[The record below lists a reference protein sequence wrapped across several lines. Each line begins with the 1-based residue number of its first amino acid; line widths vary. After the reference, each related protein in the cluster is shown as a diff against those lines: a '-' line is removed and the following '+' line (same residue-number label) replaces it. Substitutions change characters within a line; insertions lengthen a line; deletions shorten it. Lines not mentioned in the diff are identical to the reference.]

1 MRLIFC
7 VREHTFDEIQ
17 MGHLLGFPAILGLD
31 AISATANANGFTP
44 LTAIA
49 RTYGWQREQLEAAS
63 AQCNHRQEVAVIK
76 ALSPTLLL
84 VPQTYGDDGR
94 RPAVDSLISDLLA
107 AVDHLKIKSLHFT
120 HFGFVQGR
128 FPETEVRTILD
139 ALLGSLPQSPIE
151 VLYWDIDRRVLNDM
165 IKLYSRVSSRYPLK
179 PTGPEIYMAPKFTW
193 HPVASMPSGH
203 SLHVFTDARETS
215 AGGLH

>member
-31 AISATANANGFTP
+31 AISATANASGFTP

-49 RTYGWQREQLEAAS
+49 RTYGWQRDQLEAAS

-84 VPQTYGDDGR
+84 VPRTHGGEG
-94 RPAVDSLISDLLA
+94 SLPSVGGLMSDLLA
-107 AVDHLKIKSLHFT
+107 AVDHLKIGSLHFT

-128 FPETEVRTILD
+128 FPEREVRTILET
-139 ALLGSLPQSPIE
+139 LLGSLHQSSID

-165 IKLYSRVSSRYPLK
+165 IRLYSRVSSRYPLK

-193 HPVASMPSGH
+193 HPVAIAAGGH
-203 SLHVFTDARETS
+203 SIHAFADSREIATGSLH
-215 AGGLH
+215 

>member
-7 VREHTFDEIQ
+7 VREHTYDEIH

-31 AISATANANGFTP
+31 AISATANARGFTP

-49 RTYGWQREQLEAAS
+49 RTYGWQRDQLEAAS
-63 AQCNHRQEVAVIK
+63 DVCNHRQEVAVLN

-84 VPQTYGDDGR
+84 VPHTHGDDGR

-128 FPETEVRTILD
+128 FPEVEVRTILEI
-139 ALLGSLPQSPIE
+139 LLASLPQSSLD

-165 IKLYSRVSSRYPLK
+165 IKLYSSVSSRYQTK
-179 PTGPEIYMAPKFTW
+179 ATGPEIYMAPKFTW

-203 SLHVFTDARETS
+203 SIHVFADARETS
-215 AGGLH
+215 SGGLH

>member
-31 AISATANANGFTP
+31 AISATANARGFTP

-84 VPQTYGDDGR
+84 VPRTHGDEGR
-94 RPAVDSLISDLLA
+94 LPNVDILIADLLA
-107 AVDHLKIKSLHFT
+107 AVSHLKVRSLHFT

-128 FPETEVRTILD
+128 FPEMEVRTILET
-139 ALLGSLPQSPIE
+139 LLGSLHQSSLD

-165 IKLYSRVSSRYPLK
+165 IKLYSRVSSRYQLK
-179 PTGPEIYMAPKFTW
+179 PTGPEIDMAPQFTW
-193 HPVASMPSGH
+193 HPVATTPDGH
-203 SLHVFTDARETS
+203 SLHVFADARETATGS
-215 AGGLH
+215 LH

>member
-7 VREHTFDEIQ
+7 VREHTYDEIH

-31 AISATANANGFTP
+31 AISATANARGFTP

-49 RTYGWQREQLEAAS
+49 RTYGWQRDQLEAAS
-63 AQCNHRQEVAVIK
+63 DVCNHRQEVAVLN

-84 VPQTYGDDGR
+84 VPQTHGDDGR

-128 FPETEVRTILD
+128 FPEVEVRTILEI
-139 ALLGSLPQSPIE
+139 LLASLPQSSLD

-165 IKLYSRVSSRYPLK
+165 IKLYSSVSSRYQTK
-179 PTGPEIYMAPKFTW
+179 ATGPEIYMAPKFTW

-203 SLHVFTDARETS
+203 SIHVFADARETS
-215 AGGLH
+215 SDSLH

>member
-7 VREHTFDEIQ
+7 VREHTYDEIQ

-49 RTYGWQREQLEAAS
+49 RTYGWQRDQLEAAS

-128 FPETEVRTILD
+128 FPEMEVRTILET
-139 ALLGSLPQSPIE
+139 LLGSLHHSSLD

-165 IKLYSRVSSRYPLK
+165 IKLYSRVSSRYQLK
-179 PTGPEIYMAPKFTW
+179 ATGPEIYMAPKFTW
-193 HPVASMPSGH
+193 HPVATTPDGH
-203 SLHVFTDARETS
+203 SLHVFADARETATGS
-215 AGGLH
+215 LH

>member
-31 AISATANANGFTP
+31 AISATANARGFTP

-84 VPQTYGDDGR
+84 VPRTHGDEGR
-94 RPAVDSLISDLLA
+94 LPNVNSLIADLLA
-107 AVDHLKIKSLHFT
+107 AVSHLKVRSLHFT

-128 FPETEVRTILD
+128 FPEMEVRTILET
-139 ALLGSLPQSPIE
+139 LLGSLHQSSLD

-165 IKLYSRVSSRYPLK
+165 IKLYSRVSSRYQLK
-179 PTGPEIYMAPKFTW
+179 PTGPEIDMAPQFTC
-193 HPVASMPSGH
+193 HPVATTPDGH
-203 SLHVFTDARETS
+203 SLHVFADARETATGS
-215 AGGLH
+215 LH

>member
-1 MRLIFC
+1 
-7 VREHTFDEIQ
+7 

-49 RTYGWQREQLEAAS
+49 RTYGWQRDQLEAAS
-63 AQCNHRQEVAVIK
+63 AQCNHRQEVSVIK

-84 VPQTYGDDGR
+84 VPRTHGDEGR
-94 RPAVDSLISDLLA
+94 PPNVDSLIADLIA
-107 AVDHLKIKSLHFT
+107 AVSHLKVGSLHFT

-128 FPETEVRTILD
+128 FPEIEVRTILET
-139 ALLGSLPQSPIE
+139 LLGSLHHSSLD

-165 IKLYSRVSSRYPLK
+165 IKLYSRVSSRYQRK
-179 PTGPEIYMAPKFTW
+179 PTGPEIYMAPQFTW
-193 HPVASMPSGH
+193 HPVATTPDGH
-203 SLHVFTDARETS
+203 SLHVFADARET
-215 AGGLH
+215 AIGRLH

>member
-31 AISATANANGFTP
+31 AISATANARGFTP

-84 VPQTYGDDGR
+84 VPRTHGDEGR
-94 RPAVDSLISDLLA
+94 LPNVDILIADLLA
-107 AVDHLKIKSLHFT
+107 AVSHLKVRSLHFT

-128 FPETEVRTILD
+128 FPEMEVRTILET
-139 ALLGSLPQSPIE
+139 LLGSLHQSSLD

-165 IKLYSRVSSRYPLK
+165 IKLYSRVSSRYQLK
-179 PTGPEIYMAPKFTW
+179 PTGPEIDMAPQFTW
-193 HPVASMPSGH
+193 HPVATTPDGH
-203 SLHVFTDARETS
+203 SLHVFADARETATGS
-215 AGGLH
+215 PH

>member
-7 VREHTFDEIQ
+7 VREHTYDEIQ

-31 AISATANANGFTP
+31 AISATANAHGFTP

-49 RTYGWQREQLEAAS
+49 RTYGWQRDQLEAAS

-84 VPQTYGDDGR
+84 VPRTHGGEG
-94 RPAVDSLISDLLA
+94 SLPSVGGLMSDLLA
-107 AVDHLKIKSLHFT
+107 AVDHLKIGSLHFT

-128 FPETEVRTILD
+128 FPEREMRTILET
-139 ALLGSLPQSPIE
+139 LLGSLHQSSID

-165 IKLYSRVSSRYPLK
+165 IKLYSRVSSRYQLK
-179 PTGPEIYMAPKFTW
+179 ATGPEITMAPKFTW
-193 HPVASMPSGH
+193 HPVETTPDGH
-203 SLHVFTDARETS
+203 SLHVFADASETATGS
-215 AGGLH
+215 LH

>member
-17 MGHLLGFPAILGLD
+17 MGHLLGFPAILGID
-31 AISATANANGFTP
+31 AISATANAHGFTP

-49 RTYGWQREQLEAAS
+49 RTYGWQRDQLEAAS
-63 AQCNHRQEVAVIK
+63 DVCNHRQEVAVLN

-84 VPQTYGDDGR
+84 VPQTHGDDGR

-128 FPETEVRTILD
+128 FPEVEVRTILEI
-139 ALLGSLPQSPIE
+139 LLASLPQSSLD

-165 IKLYSRVSSRYPLK
+165 IKLYSSVSSRYQTK
-179 PTGPEIYMAPKFTW
+179 ATGPEIYMAPKFTW

-203 SLHVFTDARETS
+203 SIHVFADAREIST
-215 AGGLH
+215 GGLH